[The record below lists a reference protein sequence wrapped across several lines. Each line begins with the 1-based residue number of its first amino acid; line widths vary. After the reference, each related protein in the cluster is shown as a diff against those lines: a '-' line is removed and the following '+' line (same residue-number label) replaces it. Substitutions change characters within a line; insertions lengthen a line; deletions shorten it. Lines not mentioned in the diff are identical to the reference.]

1 MEHPEIFLSTCLG
14 KDFAFSTETHTGGQ
28 ISSMTSGLSVLIL
41 VGTGKGQWP
50 VLSGKMRGQS
60 I

>member
-1 MEHPEIFLSTCLG
+1 MEHPEIFLSTCLR
-14 KDFAFSTETHTGGQ
+14 KDFAFSIENHTSGQ
-28 ISSMTSGLSVLIL
+28 ISSMTSGLSVLVL

-50 VLSGKMRGQS
+50 VLSGKMCGPS